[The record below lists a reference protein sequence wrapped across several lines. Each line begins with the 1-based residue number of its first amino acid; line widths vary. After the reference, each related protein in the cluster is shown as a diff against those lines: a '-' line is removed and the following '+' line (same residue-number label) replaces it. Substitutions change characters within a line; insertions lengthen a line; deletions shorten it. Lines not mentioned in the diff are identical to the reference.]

1 MARGEGKM
9 GEAEI
14 LDRLFRVI
22 EARHRERPAGSY
34 VTELLEGGL
43 DAIAAKVREEAE
55 ETLEA
60 AASGDG
66 EHTAR
71 EVADLLFHVWVLLA
85 ATGLKPDD
93 VYAVLD
99 QRFGQGGLEEK
110 AARGGTDAG

>member
-1 MARGEGKM
+1 M

-22 EARHRERPAGSY
+22 DARRLERPAGSY
-34 VTELLEGGL
+34 VVKLLEGGL
-43 DAIAAKVREEAE
+43 DAIAAKIQEEAD
-55 ETLEA
+55 ETIEA

-85 ATGLKPDD
+85 ASGLKPSD
-93 VYAVLD
+93 VYSVLEE
-99 QRFGQGGLEEK
+99 RFGQGGLEEK
-110 AARGGTDAG
+110 AARGGANAG